1 MSVLRAAVFI
11 VAFVLTGLPQARAQT
26 QAPPAGPFHPM
37 DALTVDEV
45 VETVGIMKAK
55 GLADENTRY
64 PAITLREMSK
74 ALVRSWRRGDRF
86 TRTAHIV
93 SRRNAKTF
101 ETIVDLTKKILVS
114 HREIPGAQPSLMDEE
129 WQKARDLVLADEAW
143 KKAVRKRGY
152 ADLSTIFCA
161 PMSVGTLSGSETET
175 RRLLNVPC
183 YDTTTTP
190 DNSYGRPIEG
200 LIAVVDVD
208 AGTVARII
216 DSGAVALPAPK
227 AASKPQAQRFRPAMN
242 PVVVFSPRGV
252 NYKIDGGLNMEWQ
265 NWSFHVRAERRF
277 GPVFSLVRFHDGKRN
292 RDIAYQMS
300 LSEMFVPY
308 MDPDPQWSFRTLM
321 DAGEYGL
328 GYLASSLSPGRD
340 CPRHSTFITVVMPSD
355 TGGLFKVE
363 KGLCVFERNTG
374 DPLWR
379 HASSQGTK
387 VSGRPA
393 IELVVRM
400 IPTIGNYDYVIDWV
414 FTQHGNIKIRVGATG
429 YDAVKTVEAASMSSP
444 TAESD
449 TKYGTLLA
457 PHTVAVYHDHLFSFR
472 LDLDI
477 DGPKNTLIRDNI
489 KPVRL
494 PKENRRRSIWAIER
508 SPVVLEGPV
517 RPGGHDEN
525 YRLSNPNRKTALGHN
540 PSYHIEPGHGVL
552 SLLAVDDIP
561 QNRAAFSA
569 ERLWISRYKPGE
581 IHAAGAYPNQ
591 SKGGDGLPEYV
602 HDKESVTDTDVVVW
616 YTMGFHHL
624 TRVEDWP
631 ILPTK
636 WHEFTLRPFNFFDR
650 NPSFDV
656 APSFKRGQ

>member
-1 MSVLRAAVFI
+1 MPILRAATIAFI
-11 VAFVLTGLPQARAQT
+11 LTLVLHQGGGAQA
-26 QAPPAGPFHPM
+26 QAPASGPYHPM

-45 VETVGIMKAK
+45 VATVKFMKTQ
-55 GLADENTRY
+55 GLADDTTRY
-64 PAITLREMSK
+64 PTISLLEMPK
-74 ALVRSWRRGDRF
+74 ALVRSWKPGDPIARKAF
-86 TRTAHIV
+86 VVTRKQ
-93 SRRNAKTF
+93 SKTY
-101 ETIVDLTKKILVS
+101 ETIVDLTNKALES
-114 HREIPGAQPSLMDEE
+114 HTEVPGAQPSLMDEE
-129 WQKARDLVLADEAW
+129 WQKARDLVLADAGW
-143 KKAVRKRGY
+143 KKAIEKRGFK
-152 ADLSTIFCA
+152 DFSKIFCA
-161 PMSVGTLSGSETET
+161 PMSVGRLSGEESET

-183 YDTTTTP
+183 YDTRSVP
-190 DNSYGRPIEG
+190 GNSYGRPIEG
-200 LIAVVDVD
+200 LMAVVDVD
-208 AGTVARII
+208 AGKVTRII
-216 DSGAVALPAPK
+216 DTGAVAVPVP
-227 AASKPQAQRFRPAMN
+227 SGDEKPTTRKYRPAMN

-277 GPVFSLVRFHDGKRN
+277 GPVFSLVRFKDGDRK

-308 MDPDPQWSFRTLM
+308 MDPDPQWAFRTLM

-328 GYLASSLSPGRD
+328 GFLASSLSPGRD

-363 KGLCVFERNTG
+363 KGMCVFERNTG

-379 HASSQGTK
+379 HASSQGSK

-393 IELVVRM
+393 VELVVRM

-414 FTQHGNIKIRVGATG
+414 FTQHGNIRIRVGATG

-444 TAESD
+444 TAGRD
-449 TKYGTLLA
+449 TRYGTLLA
-457 PHTVAVYHDHLFSFR
+457 PHTVAIYHDHLFSFR

-477 DGPKNTLIRDNI
+477 DGPNNTLIRDNI
-489 KPVRL
+489 KPVTL
-494 PKENRRRSIWAIER
+494 PKESRRRSIWAIER
-508 SPVVLEGPV
+508 SPVSEEGPV
-517 RPGGHDEN
+517 KSGGHDEN
-525 YRLSNPNRKTALGHN
+525 FRLSNPNRKTALDHN

-552 SLLAVDDIP
+552 SLLSPDDVP
-561 QNRAAFSA
+561 QARAAFSA

-581 IHAAGAYPNQ
+581 LHAAGDFPNQ
-591 SKGGDGLPEYV
+591 SHGGDGLPAYIK
-602 HDKESVTDTDVVVW
+602 DKEGVEDTDVVVW
-616 YTMGFHHL
+616 YTMGFHHV

-636 WHEFTLRPFNFFDR
+636 WHEFTLRPFNFFDS

-656 APSFKRGQ
+656 APAFKRGQ